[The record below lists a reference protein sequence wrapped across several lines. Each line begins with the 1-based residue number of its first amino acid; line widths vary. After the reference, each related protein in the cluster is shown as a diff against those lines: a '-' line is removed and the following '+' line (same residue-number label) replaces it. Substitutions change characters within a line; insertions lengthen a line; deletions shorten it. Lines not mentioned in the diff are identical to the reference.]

1 MSASQ
6 PSLRWRLVL
15 RLSLLQA
22 IFLTLLAVLII
33 TALWATGSFISLQ
46 PEDETIDAISR
57 SIGRDQNGAL
67 LLKET
72 PALAARR
79 ANLPGLWF
87 VVRDRSGA
95 NIADGRVPP
104 AYAAIGA
111 ALDGVG
117 QARFGSNLGG
127 NVVPAARLQWVSSP
141 AGEVQILTGV
151 DGSVSTI
158 RILGAMGIVFFSAL
172 LPLLVV
178 TAVATVI
185 AAPLVVRRAFS
196 SLDSAVA
203 RAGQIDINRQGTR
216 LPVEEVPR
224 EILPLVEAV
233 NDALSRLDE
242 GYERQKRLFSHLAH
256 EWRTPV
262 AILQARLD
270 GLPAGPLKERLFED
284 TVRLA
289 TLAEQ
294 FLDLQRLN
302 HRFEP
307 AAINLADVAQ
317 HVVSELAPLA
327 IAANYE
333 PCFVKD
339 EEVVEILGDRAA
351 IERAVTNLVQNAIQ
365 HGGRS
370 GRITVHVGRTTGIT
384 VTDEGN
390 GIPREERARIFEP
403 FHRLQGRSKGFGLG
417 LNLVQE
423 IARLHGGHV
432 YVVEGLTGGAAFRLS
447 FPMDGSATSVCPCNV
462 LAIGSP

>member
-1 MSASQ
+1 MSGSQ
-6 PSLRWRLVL
+6 PSLRWRLVS
-15 RLSLLQA
+15 RLSFLQA
-22 IFLTLLAVLII
+22 IFLTLLAVFIVA
-33 TALWATGSFISLQ
+33 ALWATGSFISLQ
-46 PEDETIDAISR
+46 PEDETIDAISQ
-57 SIGRDQNGAL
+57 SIGRDANGAL
-67 LLKET
+67 VLKET

-79 ANLPGLWF
+79 SNLPGLWF
-87 VVRDRSGA
+87 VVRDRGGA
-95 NIADGRVPP
+95 TMKDGNVPP
-104 AYAAIGA
+104 AYTAIGG
-111 ALDGVG
+111 ALDDVG

-127 NVVPAARLQWVSSP
+127 STVPPARLQWVSSP
-141 AGEVQILTGV
+141 VGEVQVLTGV

-158 RILGAMGIVFFSAL
+158 RILGAVSIVFFSAL
-172 LPLLVV
+172 LPLLIV

-216 LPVEEVPR
+216 LPVEDVPR

-307 AAINLADVAQ
+307 ALINLTDIAE

-333 PCFVKD
+333 PCFTRD
-339 EEVVEILGDRAA
+339 EEEVKILGDRVA

-384 VTDEGN
+384 VIDEGN
-390 GIPREERARIFEP
+390 GIPQEERARIFEP
-403 FHRLQGRSKGFGLG
+403 FHRLQGHSKGFGLG

-423 IARLHGGHV
+423 IARLHGGQV
-432 YVVEGLTGGAAFRLS
+432 CVLDGPAGGAAFRLS
-447 FPMDGSATSVCPCNV
+447 FPISG
-462 LAIGSP
+462 

>member
-1 MSASQ
+1 MSGGQ

-15 RLSLLQA
+15 RLSFLQA
-22 IFLTLLAVLII
+22 IFLSLLAVLIVA
-33 TALWATGSFISLQ
+33 ALWATGSFISLQ

-57 SIGRDQNGAL
+57 SLGRDQNGAL
-67 LLKET
+67 MLKET
-72 PALAARR
+72 AALLARR
-79 ANLPGLWF
+79 GDLPGLWF

-95 NIADGRVPP
+95 TIKDGNVPA

-117 QARFGSNLGG
+117 QARFGGNLGG
-127 NVVPAARLQWVSSP
+127 STVPAARLQWVSSP
-141 AGEVQILTGV
+141 AGEVQVLTGM

-158 RILGAMGIVFFSAL
+158 RVLGAVGIVFFSAL
-172 LPLLVV
+172 LPLLIV

-185 AAPLVVRRAFS
+185 AAPLVIRRAFS

-203 RAGQIDINRQGTR
+203 RAGQIDINRQGMR
-216 LPVEEVPR
+216 LPIDDVPR

-233 NDALSRLDE
+233 NDALSRLDD

-307 AAINLADVAQ
+307 TSVDLVQVAE

-333 PCFVKD
+333 PCFIKD
-339 EEVVEILGDRAA
+339 EEVVEVLGDRMA

-365 HGGRS
+365 HGGRR
-370 GRITVHVGRTTGIT
+370 GRITVHVGRATGIT
-384 VTDEGN
+384 VSDEGN
-390 GIPREERARIFEP
+390 GVPQEERDRIFEP

-423 IARLHGGHV
+423 IARLHGGKV
-432 YVVEGLTGGAAFRLS
+432 CVIDGPTGGASFRLS
-447 FPMDGSATSVCPCNV
+447 FPMAG
-462 LAIGSP
+462 

>member
-1 MSASQ
+1 MSGSQ

-15 RLSLLQA
+15 RSSLLQA
-22 IFLTLLAVLII
+22 AFLIVLAVLIVA
-33 TALWATGSFISLQ
+33 ALWMTGSFISLQ
-46 PEDETIDAISR
+46 PEDETIDAIAQSMA
-57 SIGRDQNGAL
+57 RDRNGAL
-67 LLKET
+67 VLKET

-79 ANLPGLWF
+79 NDWPGLWF
-87 VVRDRSGA
+87 VVRDRDGA
-95 NIADGRVPP
+95 MIADGSVPK
-104 AYAAIGA
+104 AYATIGG
-111 ALDGVG
+111 ALDDIG

-127 NVVPAARLQWVSSP
+127 SAVPAARLRWVASP
-141 AGEVQILTGV
+141 AGEVQVLTGV
-151 DGSVSTI
+151 DGSVSTV
-158 RILGAMGIVFFSAL
+158 RVAKAAGVVFFSAL

-178 TAVATVI
+178 TAIATIV

-216 LPVEEVPR
+216 LPVQDVPQ

-233 NDALSRLDE
+233 NDALGRLDE
-242 GYERQKRLFSHLAH
+242 GYERQKRLFAHLAH

-270 GLPAGPLKERLFED
+270 GLPPGPLKERIFED

-307 AAINLADVAQ
+307 AAIDLVDVAQ

-339 EEVVEILGDRAA
+339 EEVVEILGDRVA
-351 IERAVTNLVQNAIQ
+351 IGRAVTNLVQNAIQ
-365 HGGRS
+365 HGGRR
-370 GRITVHVGRTTGIT
+370 GRITVHVGRASGIT
-384 VTDEGN
+384 VTDEGG
-390 GIPREERARIFEP
+390 GIPHEERSRIFEP
-403 FHRLQGRSKGFGLG
+403 FHRVHGHGKGFGLG

-423 IARLHGGHV
+423 IVRLHGGQITV
-432 YVVEGLTGGAAFRLS
+432 LEGPTGGAAFRLS
-447 FPMDGSATSVCPCNV
+447 FPTGV
-462 LAIGSP
+462 

>member
-1 MSASQ
+1 MSGGQ
-6 PSLRWRLVL
+6 PSLRWRLVS

-22 IFLTLLAVLII
+22 IFLSLLAVLIVA
-33 TALWATGSFISLQ
+33 ALWATGSFISLQ
-46 PEDETIDAISR
+46 PEDETINAISQ
-57 SIGRDQNGAL
+57 SVERDPNGTL
-67 LLKET
+67 VLKET

-79 ANLPGLWF
+79 GSLPGLWF
-87 VVRDRSGA
+87 TVRDRGGA
-95 NIADGRVPP
+95 MIKDGSVPR

-127 NVVPAARLQWVSSP
+127 SIVPAARLQWVSSP
-141 AGEVQILTGV
+141 AGEVQVLTGV
-151 DGSVSTI
+151 DGSVSMV
-158 RILGAMGIVFFSAL
+158 RILGAVGIVFFSAL
-172 LPLLVV
+172 LPLLIV
-178 TAVATVI
+178 TAIATVI

-203 RAGQIDINRQGTR
+203 YAGQIDINRQGTR
-216 LPVEEVPR
+216 LPVDDVPR

-233 NDALSRLDE
+233 NDALGRLDE

-284 TVRLA
+284 AVRLA

-307 AAINLADVAQ
+307 ALINLVEIAQ

-333 PCFVKD
+333 PCFIKD
-339 EEVVEILGDRAA
+339 EEVVEVLGDSVA
-351 IERAVTNLVQNAIQ
+351 IERAVANLLQNAIQ

-370 GRITVHVGRTTGIT
+370 GRIVVHVGRAAGIT
-384 VTDEGN
+384 VTDEGS
-390 GIPREERARIFEP
+390 GIPREERDRIFEP
-403 FHRLQGRSKGFGLG
+403 FHRLPGRGKGFGLG

-423 IARLHGGHV
+423 IARLHGGKV
-432 YVVEGLTGGAAFRLS
+432 CVIDGPAGGAAFRLS
-447 FPMDGSATSVCPCNV
+447 FPAAG
-462 LAIGSP
+462 

>member
-1 MSASQ
+1 MSTSQ
-6 PSLRWRLVL
+6 PSLRWRLVS
-15 RLSLLQA
+15 RLSFLQA
-22 IFLTLLAVLII
+22 IFLSLLAVLIVA
-33 TALWATGSFISLQ
+33 ALWATGSFISLQ
-46 PEDETIDAISR
+46 PEDETIDAISQ

-67 LLKET
+67 ALKET
-72 PALAARR
+72 SALLVRR
-79 ANLPGLWF
+79 ENLPGLWF

-95 NIADGRVPP
+95 TIKDGNVPA
-104 AYAAIGA
+104 AYAAFGA
-111 ALDGVG
+111 ALDGIG

-127 NVVPAARLQWVSSP
+127 STVPAARLQWVSSP
-141 AGEVQILTGV
+141 AGEIQVLTGV
-151 DGSVSTI
+151 DGTVSTV
-158 RILGAMGIVFFSAL
+158 RILGAVGIVFFSAL
-172 LPLLVV
+172 LPLLIV
-178 TAVATVI
+178 TAIATMI

-216 LPVEEVPR
+216 LPVDDVPR

-233 NDALSRLDE
+233 NDALRRLDE

-307 AAINLADVAQ
+307 VSVDLVEVAE

-333 PCFVKD
+333 PCFIKD
-339 EEVVEILGDRAA
+339 EEAVEVLGDRMA
-351 IERAVTNLVQNAIQ
+351 IERAVTNLVQNAIH
-365 HGGRS
+365 HGGRR
-370 GRITVHVGRTTGIT
+370 GRITVHVSRATGIT
-384 VTDEGN
+384 VSDEGS
-390 GIPREERARIFEP
+390 GIPEEERDRIFEP
-403 FHRLQGRSKGFGLG
+403 FHRLQGRTKGFGLG

-423 IARLHGGHV
+423 IARLHGGKV
-432 YVVEGLTGGAAFRLS
+432 CVLGGPTGGAAFRLS
-447 FPMDGSATSVCPCNV
+447 FPMAE
-462 LAIGSP
+462 

>member
-1 MSASQ
+1 MSKSQ
-6 PSLRWRLVL
+6 PSLRWRLVS
-15 RLSLLQA
+15 RLSFLQA
-22 IFLTLLAVLII
+22 IFLSLLAVLIVV
-33 TALWATGSFISLQ
+33 ALWATGSFISLQ
-46 PEDETIDAISR
+46 PEDETIDAISQ
-57 SIGRDQNGAL
+57 SVGRDQTGAL
-67 LLKET
+67 VLKET

-79 ANLPGLWF
+79 GNLPGLWF
-87 VVRDRSGA
+87 VARDRGG
-95 NIADGRVPP
+95 NTIRDGSVPP
-104 AYAAIGA
+104 AYAVIGG
-111 ALDGVG
+111 ALDGIG

-127 NVVPAARLQWVSSP
+127 SVVPAARLQWVSSP
-141 AGEVQILTGV
+141 AGEVQVLTGV

-172 LPLLVV
+172 LPLLIV

-216 LPVEEVPR
+216 LPVEDVPR
-224 EILPLVEAV
+224 EILPLVEAI
-233 NDALSRLDE
+233 NEALSRLDE

-270 GLPAGPLKERLFED
+270 SLPAGPLKERLFED

-307 AAINLADVAQ
+307 VPVNLVEVAQ
-317 HVVSELAPLA
+317 QVVSELAPLA

-333 PCFVKD
+333 PCFNRD
-339 EEVVEILGDRAA
+339 EEVVEVLGDRLA

-370 GRITVHVGRTTGIT
+370 GRITVHVGRASGIT
-384 VTDEGN
+384 VTDEGS
-390 GIPREERARIFEP
+390 GIPQEEQARIFEP
-403 FHRLQGRSKGFGLG
+403 FHRLPGHGKGFGLG

-423 IARLHGGHV
+423 IARLHGGGV
-432 YVVEGLTGGAAFRLS
+432 CVLDGPTGGAAFRLS
-447 FPMDGSATSVCPCNV
+447 FPAVG
-462 LAIGSP
+462 

>member
-1 MSASQ
+1 
-6 PSLRWRLVL
+6 
-15 RLSLLQA
+15 LLQA
-22 IFLTLLAVLII
+22 IFLSLLAVLIVG
-33 TALWATGSFISLQ
+33 ALWATGSFISLQ
-46 PEDETIDAISR
+46 PEDETINAISQ
-57 SIGRDQNGAL
+57 SVGRDQNGAL
-67 LLKET
+67 VLEET

-79 ANLPGLWF
+79 GNLPGLWF
-87 VVRDRSGA
+87 TVRDRSGA
-95 NIADGRVPP
+95 VIKDGNVPP
-104 AYAAIGA
+104 AYEAIGG
-111 ALDGVG
+111 ALDGIG

-127 NVVPAARLQWVSSP
+127 SAVPAARLQWVSSP
-141 AGEVQILTGV
+141 AGEVQVLTGM
-151 DGSVSTI
+151 DGSVSPL
-158 RILGAMGIVFFSAL
+158 RVLGAMGIVFFSAL
-172 LPLLVV
+172 LPLLIV
-178 TAVATVI
+178 TAIATVI

-203 RAGQIDINRQGTR
+203 RAEQIDINRQGTR
-216 LPVEEVPR
+216 LPVEDVPR

-242 GYERQKRLFSHLAH
+242 GYERQKRLFSYLAH

-307 AAINLADVAQ
+307 ASINLVEIAER
-317 HVVSELAPLA
+317 VVSELAPLA

-333 PCFVKD
+333 PCFIKD
-339 EEVVEILGDRAA
+339 EEVVEVLGDRVA
-351 IERAVTNLVQNAIQ
+351 IERAVANLVQNAIQ

-370 GRITVHVGRTTGIT
+370 GRIIVHVGRATGIT
-384 VTDEGN
+384 VTDEGS
-390 GIPREERARIFEP
+390 GIPQEERDRIFEP
-403 FHRLQGRSKGFGLG
+403 FHRLPGCGKGFGLG

-423 IARLHGGHV
+423 IARLHGGKV
-432 YVVEGLTGGAAFRLS
+432 CVIDGAAGGAAFRLS
-447 FPMDGSATSVCPCNV
+447 FPTAG
-462 LAIGSP
+462 

>member
-1 MSASQ
+1 MSAGQ
-6 PSLRWRLVL
+6 PSLRWRLVS
-15 RLSLLQA
+15 RLSFLQA
-22 IFLTLLAVLII
+22 IFLSLLAVLIVA
-33 TALWATGSFISLQ
+33 ALWATGSFISLQ
-46 PEDETIDAISR
+46 PEDETIDAISQ
-57 SIGRDQNGAL
+57 SLVRDQNGAL
-67 LLKET
+67 ALKET

-79 ANLPGLWF
+79 SNLPGLWF

-95 NIADGRVPP
+95 VVRDGSVPP
-104 AYAAIGA
+104 AYAAIGG
-111 ALDGVG
+111 ALDGIG

-127 NVVPAARLQWVSSP
+127 STVPAARLQWVASP
-141 AGEVQILTGV
+141 AGEVQVLTGM
-151 DGSVSTI
+151 DGSVSTV
-158 RILGAMGIVFFSAL
+158 RILGAMGIVFFSTL
-172 LPLLVV
+172 LPLLLV
-178 TAVATVI
+178 TAIATVI

-196 SLDSAVA
+196 SLDSVVA
-203 RAGQIDINRQGTR
+203 RAKQIDINRQGTR
-216 LPVEEVPR
+216 LPIDDVPR

-270 GLPAGPLKERLFED
+270 GLPTGPLKERLFED

-307 AAINLADVAQ
+307 APTNLVEIAQ

-333 PCFVKD
+333 PCFIKD
-339 EEVVEILGDRAA
+339 EEVVEVLGDRVA
-351 IERAVTNLVQNAIQ
+351 IERAVANLVQNAIQ
-365 HGGRS
+365 YGGRT
-370 GRITVHVGRTTGIT
+370 GKIIVHVGRATGIT
-384 VTDEGN
+384 VTDEGS
-390 GIPREERARIFEP
+390 GIPQEERARIFEP
-403 FHRLQGRSKGFGLG
+403 FHRLPGHGKGFGLG

-423 IARLHGGHV
+423 IARLHGGKV
-432 YVVEGLTGGAAFRLS
+432 CVLDEPAGGAAFRLS
-447 FPMDGSATSVCPCNV
+447 FPTVG
-462 LAIGSP
+462 

>member
-1 MSASQ
+1 MSAGQ
-6 PSLRWRLVL
+6 PSLQWRLVL
-15 RLSLLQA
+15 RLSFLQA
-22 IFLTLLAVLII
+22 IFLILLAVLIVA
-33 TALWATGSFISLQ
+33 ALWATGSFISLQ
-46 PEDETIDAISR
+46 PEDETIDAISQSVGR
-57 SIGRDQNGAL
+57 SQNGAL
-67 LLKET
+67 VLKET

-79 ANLPGLWF
+79 EDVPGLWF

-95 NIADGRVPP
+95 TITDGNIPL
-104 AYAAIGA
+104 AYTAIGG
-111 ALDGVG
+111 ALDGIG

-127 NVVPAARLQWVSSP
+127 SIVPAARLQWVSSP
-141 AGEVQILTGV
+141 AGEVQVLTGV
-151 DGSVSTI
+151 DGSVSLV

-172 LPLLVV
+172 LPLLIV
-178 TAVATVI
+178 TGIATLI
-185 AAPLVVRRAFS
+185 AAPLVVRRTFS
-196 SLDSAVA
+196 SLDAAVA
-203 RAGQIDINRQGTR
+203 RAGQIDINRQGMR
-216 LPVEEVPR
+216 LPVEDVPR
-224 EILPLVEAV
+224 EILPLVDAV
-233 NDALSRLDE
+233 NEALSRLDQ
-242 GYERQKRLFSHLAH
+242 GYERQRRLFCHLAH

-307 AAINLADVAQ
+307 ASINLVEIAE

-333 PCFVKD
+333 PCFIRD
-339 EEVVEILGDRAA
+339 DEVVGILGDRAA

-370 GRITVHVGRTTGIT
+370 GRITVQVGRATGIT
-384 VTDEGN
+384 VTDEGS

-403 FHRLQGRSKGFGLG
+403 FHRLKGQGNGFGLG
-417 LNLVQE
+417 LNLVEE
-423 IARLHGGHV
+423 IVRLHGGEICV
-432 YVVEGLTGGAAFRLS
+432 LDGPTGGAAFRLS
-447 FPMDGSATSVCPCNV
+447 FPIAG
-462 LAIGSP
+462 

>member
-1 MSASQ
+1 MIASQ
-6 PSLRWRLVL
+6 PSLRWRLVS
-15 RLSLLQA
+15 RLSFLQA
-22 IFLTLLAVLII
+22 IFLSLLAVLIVA
-33 TALWATGSFISLQ
+33 ALWATGSFISLQ
-46 PEDETIDAISR
+46 PEDETIDAISQ
-57 SIGRDQNGAL
+57 SLGRDQNGAL
-67 LLKET
+67 VLKET
-72 PALAARR
+72 PALTARR
-79 ANLPGLWF
+79 GDLPGLWF
-87 VVRDRSGA
+87 AVRDRSGA
-95 NIADGRVPP
+95 VIQDGSVPP
-104 AYAAIGA
+104 AYAAFGA
-111 ALDGVG
+111 ALDGIG

-127 NVVPAARLQWVSSP
+127 SAVPAARLQWVSSP
-141 AGEVQILTGV
+141 AGEVQVLTGM
-151 DGSVSTI
+151 DGSVSTV
-158 RILGAMGIVFFSAL
+158 RILGTVGIVFFSAL
-172 LPLLVV
+172 LPLLIV
-178 TAVATVI
+178 TAIATMI

-216 LPVEEVPR
+216 LPVDDVPR

-233 NDALSRLDE
+233 NDALRRLDE

-307 AAINLADVAQ
+307 ALVDLVEVAE

-333 PCFVKD
+333 PCLVRE
-339 EEVVEILGDRAA
+339 EEVVEVLGDRMA
-351 IERAVTNLVQNAIQ
+351 IERAVANLVQNAIQ
-365 HGGRS
+365 HGDRH
-370 GRITVHVGRTTGIT
+370 GRIAVHVGRATGIT
-384 VTDEGN
+384 VSDEGS
-390 GIPREERARIFEP
+390 GIPQDERDRIFEP
-403 FHRLQGRSKGFGLG
+403 FHRLPGRGKGFGLG

-423 IARLHGGHV
+423 IARLHGGQV
-432 YVVEGLTGGAAFRLS
+432 CVVDGPTGGATFRLS
-447 FPMDGSATSVCPCNV
+447 FPIAG
-462 LAIGSP
+462 

>member
-6 PSLRWRLVL
+6 PSLRWRLVS
-15 RLSLLQA
+15 RLSFLQT
-22 IFLTLLAVLII
+22 IFLSLLAVLIVA
-33 TALWATGSFISLQ
+33 ALWATGSFISLQ
-46 PEDETIDAISR
+46 PEDETINAISH
-57 SIGRDQNGAL
+57 SLARDQNGTL
-67 LLKET
+67 VLKET
-72 PALAARR
+72 STLAARR
-79 ANLPGLWF
+79 GDLPGLWF

-95 NIADGRVPP
+95 TIKDGNVPP

-127 NVVPAARLQWVSSP
+127 SIVPAARLQWVSSP
-141 AGEVQILTGV
+141 AGEIQVLTGM
-151 DGSVSTI
+151 DGNVSTV
-158 RILGAMGIVFFSAL
+158 RILGAMSIIFFSAL
-172 LPLLVV
+172 LPLLIV
-178 TAVATVI
+178 TAIATMI

-203 RAGQIDINRQGTR
+203 RAGQIDINCQGTR
-216 LPVEEVPR
+216 LPVDDVPR

-233 NDALSRLDE
+233 NDALRRLDE

-262 AILQARLD
+262 AILQTRLD
-270 GLPAGPLKERLFED
+270 SLPAGPLKERLFED

-307 AAINLADVAQ
+307 ASVDLVDVAE

-333 PCFVKD
+333 PCFVRD
-339 EEVVEILGDRAA
+339 EEVVEVLGDRMA
-351 IERAVTNLVQNAIQ
+351 IERAVTNLLQNAIQ
-365 HGGRS
+365 HGGRH
-370 GRITVHVGRTTGIT
+370 GRITVHVSRATGIT
-384 VTDEGN
+384 VTDEGS
-390 GIPREERARIFEP
+390 GIPEEERDRIFEP
-403 FHRLQGRSKGFGLG
+403 FHRLQGRGKGFGLG
-417 LNLVQE
+417 LNLVRE
-423 IARLHGGHV
+423 IARLHGGKV
-432 YVVEGLTGGAAFRLS
+432 CVIDGPTGGAAFRLS
-447 FPMDGSATSVCPCNV
+447 FPMAG
-462 LAIGSP
+462 

>member
-1 MSASQ
+1 MSRSQ

-22 IFLTLLAVLII
+22 ALLTVLAVLIVA
-33 TALWATGSFISLQ
+33 ALWITGSFISLQ
-46 PEDETIDAISR
+46 PEDETIDAIAQSMA
-57 SIGRDQNGAL
+57 RDRNGTL
-67 LLKET
+67 VLKEA

-79 ANLPGLWF
+79 ADWPGLWF
-87 VVRDRSGA
+87 AVRDRGGA
-95 NIADGRVPP
+95 MIADGSVPK
-104 AYAAIGA
+104 AYANIGG
-111 ALDGVG
+111 ALGDIG

-127 NVVPAARLQWVSSP
+127 NVVPAARLKWVASP
-141 AGEVQILTGV
+141 AGEVQVLTGI
-151 DGSVSTI
+151 DGTVSTI
-158 RILGAMGIVFFSAL
+158 RVAKAAGMVLFSVL

-178 TAVATVI
+178 TAIATIV

-203 RAGQIDINRQGTR
+203 RAGQIDINRQGMR
-216 LPVEEVPR
+216 LPVEDVPQ

-233 NDALSRLDE
+233 NGALGRLDE
-242 GYERQKRLFSHLAH
+242 GYERQKRLFAHLAH

-270 GLPAGPLKERLFED
+270 GLPPGPLKDRLFED

-307 AAINLADVAQ
+307 AAINLVDVAQ
-317 HVVSELAPLA
+317 NVVSELAPLA

-339 EEVVEILGDRAA
+339 DDVVEILGDRVA
-351 IERAVTNLVQNAIQ
+351 IGRAVTNLVQNAIQ
-365 HGGRS
+365 HGGRR
-370 GRITVHVGRTTGIT
+370 GRITVHVARATGIT
-384 VTDEGN
+384 VTDEGG
-390 GIPREERARIFEP
+390 GIPHEERPRIFEP
-403 FHRLQGRSKGFGLG
+403 FHRVHGHGKGFGLG

-423 IARLHGGHV
+423 IARLHGGQIIV
-432 YVVEGLTGGAAFRLS
+432 LEGPTGGAAFRLS
-447 FPMDGSATSVCPCNV
+447 FPTGS
-462 LAIGSP
+462 

>member
-1 MSASQ
+1 MSGSQ

-15 RLSLLQA
+15 RSSLLQA
-22 IFLTLLAVLII
+22 AFLIVLAVLIVA
-33 TALWATGSFISLQ
+33 ALWMTGSFISLQ
-46 PEDETIDAISR
+46 PEDETIDAIAQSMA
-57 SIGRDQNGAL
+57 RDRNGAL
-67 LLKET
+67 VLKET

-79 ANLPGLWF
+79 NDWPGLWF
-87 VVRDRSGA
+87 VVRDRDGA
-95 NIADGRVPP
+95 MIADGSVPK
-104 AYAAIGA
+104 AYATIGG
-111 ALDGVG
+111 ALDDIG

-127 NVVPAARLQWVSSP
+127 SAVPAARLRWVASP
-141 AGEVQILTGV
+141 AGEVQVLTGV
-151 DGSVSTI
+151 DGSVSTV
-158 RILGAMGIVFFSAL
+158 RVAKAAGVVFFSAL

-178 TAVATVI
+178 TAIATIV

-216 LPVEEVPR
+216 LPVQDVPQ

-233 NDALSRLDE
+233 NDALGRLDE
-242 GYERQKRLFSHLAH
+242 GYERQKRLFAHLAH

-270 GLPAGPLKERLFED
+270 GLPPGPLKERIFED

-307 AAINLADVAQ
+307 AAIDLVDVAQ
-317 HVVSELAPLA
+317 HVASALAALA

-333 PCFVKD
+333 ACFGKD
-339 EEVVEILGDRAA
+339 EEVVEILGDRVA
-351 IERAVTNLVQNAIQ
+351 IGRAVTNLVQNAIQ
-365 HGGRS
+365 HGGRR
-370 GRITVHVGRTTGIT
+370 GRITVHVGRASGIT
-384 VTDEGN
+384 VTDEGG
-390 GIPREERARIFEP
+390 GIPHEERSRIFEP
-403 FHRLQGRSKGFGLG
+403 FHRVHGHGKGFGLG

-423 IARLHGGHV
+423 IVRLHGGQITV
-432 YVVEGLTGGAAFRLS
+432 LEGPTGGAAFRLS
-447 FPMDGSATSVCPCNV
+447 FPTGV
-462 LAIGSP
+462 